1 MNSNF
6 MIDFIDL
13 MDPSILHIEKS
24 DEQFEDDNW
33 IVEPKINGRRIQC
46 LINDD
51 VSFAGRY
58 GRNAHENISN
68 FKYKFSRIYDSIHS
82 MGLPKNTL
90 LDGEVYLPG
99 RPVSQTYQII
109 NSDLND
115 SITLQEQLG
124 FLVYVVF
131 DIMAIDNIWITDH
144 SLSVRKLKLKNI
156 IYPTCSIELI
166 KIIDDKAEYW
176 QKIKKSDCEEKGVV
190 FKFIES
196 GYESKKSKW
205 WKKLKDSETYD
216 GVIMSFKFN
225 DRYPEDF
232 VSSIKVGQYRRN
244 RLVEVANVSSL
255 TKEQASDFRSNIE
268 YYTGKVIQFKSE
280 SKTSNSYKN
289 PRYDCLRLDK
299 LPQSCLWEG

>member
-1 MNSNF
+1 

-13 MDPSILHIEKS
+13 MDPSILRTEKS

-33 IVEPKINGRRIQC
+33 ILEPKINGRRIQC

-68 FKYKFSRIYDSIHS
+68 FRYKFSRIYDDIYK

-115 SITLQEQLG
+115 SITLQEQYG
-124 FLVYVVF
+124 FLVYIIF
-131 DIMAIDNIWITDH
+131 DIIAINNSWLMNN
-144 SLSVRKLKLKNI
+144 SLMDRKSKLRKVI
-156 IYPTCSIELI
+156 CPTCNIELI
-166 KIIDDKAEYW
+166 QIIDDKAEYW
-176 QKIKKSDCEEKGVV
+176 QRIRKSNNEEKGVV
-190 FKFIES
+190 FKHVES
-196 GYESKKSKW
+196 EYESKKSKW

-225 DRYPEDF
+225 ERYPEDF

-244 RLVEVANVSSL
+244 ALVEVANVSGL
-255 TKEQASDFRSNIE
+255 TKEQASDFRSKLE

-280 SKTSNSYKN
+280 SKTSSSYKN
-289 PRYDCLRLDK
+289 PRFDCLRLDK
-299 LPQSCLWEG
+299 LPQSCLWED

>member
-1 MNSNF
+1 MNFIS

-13 MDPSILHIEKS
+13 MDPSILHIERA

-33 IVEPKINGRRIQC
+33 IAEPKINGRRIQC

-68 FKYKFSRIYDSIHS
+68 FKYKFSRIYDSIRS
-82 MGLPKNTL
+82 MGLPKHTL

-99 RPVSQTYQII
+99 RPVSQTHQII

-115 SITLQEQLG
+115 SISLQEQFG

-131 DIMAIDNIWITDH
+131 DIMAIDNVWIANH
-144 SLSVRKLKLKNI
+144 SLSVRQLNLRKI
-156 IYPTCSIELI
+156 IHPTCSIELI
-166 KIIDDKAEYW
+166 KTIDNKAKYW
-176 QKIKKSDCEEKGVV
+176 QKIKNSDNEEKGVV

-216 GVIMSFKFN
+216 GVIMSFKISKK
-225 DRYPEDF
+225 YPQDF
-232 VSSIKVGQYRRN
+232 VSSIKVGQYRQN
-244 RLVEVANVSSL
+244 RLVEVANVSGM
-255 TKEQASDFRSNIE
+255 TKEQASDFRSNME
-268 YYTGKVIQFKSE
+268 QYVGKIIQFKSE